1 MKEATHTRKG
11 KIIIALDTGAV
22 EDHKSVNAAK
32 KASHK
37 LQPAGLGRGLVRR
50 TPSNEAD
57 RRKRYQGAQ
66 RR

>member
-37 LQPAGLGRGLVRR
+37 LQPAVIAVPFERKYTWRELGSIGRL
-50 TPSNEAD
+50 
-57 RRKRYQGAQ
+57 
-66 RR
+66 